1 MMCKCGHSEDFH
13 SPDGCMADAE
23 NGPFLE
29 RCKCEGY
36 RPASLEAKACKE
48 CGHYPHGLMCCVG
61 VPKPNGLSR
70 MCGCTHG
77 VEKK

>member
-1 MMCKCGHSEDFH
+1 MKPCKCGHNHLATFGH
-13 SPDGCMADAE
+13 FAD
-23 NGPFLE
+23 
-29 RCKCEGY
+29 CQKH